1 MAIRNMRDS
10 DIPALVELHIE
21 SFRESLNILAGKKYL
36 AEVFRWFLH
45 NTHIALVT
53 ESGNALTGYVIGAP
67 IGYEKAMNRALW
79 KYGLTGLLTR
89 PSRIL
94 NARLIS
100 NIFKR
105 IKSILGLTT
114 LKSQPLVTELGSGI
128 SLVGIAVAESSKGS
142 GNAKELVDAFESE
155 ATQRKADFIRLS
167 VLKENKRAQAFYSKM
182 GWTAY
187 DTPGGLY
194 YYKKLK

>member
-1 MAIRNMRDS
+1 MAIRNMQDS

-36 AEVFRWFLH
+36 TEVFAWFLH
-45 NTHIALVT
+45 NGHIALVT
-53 ESGNALTGYVIGAP
+53 ETGNTLTGYVIGAP
-67 IGYEKAMNRALW
+67 IGYERAMNRTLW
-79 KYGLTGLLTR
+79 KYGLMGLLTN
-89 PSRIL
+89 PSRIF
-94 NARLIS
+94 NARLIG

-128 SLVGIAVAESSKGS
+128 SLVGIAVAENSKGS
-142 GNAKELVDAFESE
+142 GNAKELVDAFELE
-155 ATQRKADFIRLS
+155 ARQRKADFIRLS

-182 GWTAY
+182 GWTAH